1 MRNGAKQPPD
11 AKKDDKEWTVFD
23 GPVDALWIENM
34 NTVLDDNM
42 TLCLANGQR
51 IKLRPEMRMLF
62 EVNDLRVASPATVSR
77 CGMVYLT
84 QEDLGWEPYVKTWL
98 ETKFTTE
105 FPLTSD
111 NKAWLWDQF
120 DGTINI
126 GIEKCRSHP
135 LVEPIKTDNLQL
147 VRSMCNIFEI
157 LVLAPGV
164 VFKGDEAAQR
174 KDILSIFAFSYTFG
188 LGSSLSDKSKDYFDS
203 TVREH
208 FKAAQYP
215 APFTVFDYFYDLKAH
230 TFKPWS
236 DKVKEFV
243 YQKELPF
250 FDIMVETE
258 MTYKHSYMLDLLLG
272 GSKPLFFTGETGVG
286 KSVVIQNALNKLG
299 EKERDGVVTINLN
312 FSAQTSSLQT

>member
-1 MRNGAKQPPD
+1 
-11 AKKDDKEWTVFD
+11 
-23 GPVDALWIENM
+23 
-34 NTVLDDNM
+34 
-42 TLCLANGQR
+42 
-51 IKLRPEMRMLF
+51 
-62 EVNDLRVASPATVSR
+62 
-77 CGMVYLT
+77 
-84 QEDLGWEPYVKTWL
+84 
-98 ETKFTTE
+98 
-105 FPLTSD
+105 
-111 NKAWLWDQF
+111 
-120 DGTINI
+120 
-126 GIEKCRSHP
+126 
-135 LVEPIKTDNLQL
+135 
-147 VRSMCNIFEI
+147 MCNIFEI

-174 KDILSIFAFSYTFG
+174 KDILSFFAFAYTFG

-272 GSKPLFFTGETGVG
+272 GSKPIFFTGETGVG
-286 KSVVIQNALNKLG
+286 KSVVIQNTLNKLG

>member
-11 AKKDDKEWTVFD
+11 DKKDDKEWTVFD

-98 ETKFTTE
+98 ETKFPTE

-243 YQKELPF
+243 YVKELPF

-272 GSKPLFFTGETGVG
+272 GSKPIFFTGETGVG
-286 KSVVIQNALNKLG
+286 KSVVIQNTLNKLG